1 MDEEKYLKAKEL
13 QENISK
19 TESDLRICNTCNA
32 QKERGIKICLQ
43 DSEILYFDMPKEST
57 DIILK
62 MSLEILENKLNRLKE
77 EFEAL

>member
-1 MDEEKYLKAKEL
+1 MNEEKYLKAKEL

-19 TESDLRICNTCNA
+19 TESDLRTCNICNA

-43 DSEILYFDMPKEST
+43 DSEILYFYMPKEST

-62 MSLEILENKLNRLKE
+62 MSLEILKNKLNGLKK
-77 EFEAL
+77 EFDEL